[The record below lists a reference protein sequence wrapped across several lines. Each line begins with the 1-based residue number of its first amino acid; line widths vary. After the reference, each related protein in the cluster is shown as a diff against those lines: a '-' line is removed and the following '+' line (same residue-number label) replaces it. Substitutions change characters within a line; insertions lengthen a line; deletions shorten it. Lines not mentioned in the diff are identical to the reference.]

1 MTFQAGNG
9 THAHF
14 LRGNLPKYA
23 PESPVNTRFPQLF
36 VPFNN
41 GIIPPA
47 MRNKRG
53 GKTAKIG
60 VNPFFFVIIRGVNVV
75 KTI

>member
-53 GKTAKIG
+53 G
-60 VNPFFFVIIRGVNVV
+60 
-75 KTI
+75 

>member
-53 GKTAKIG
+53 GKRQKSGSIH
-60 VNPFFFVIIRGVNVV
+60 FFSSLLGG
-75 KTI
+75 